1 MRIRRLKSIVI
12 VLLTVIWVPGC
23 GYSLAG
29 RGSYLPAHIRT
40 IGIPAFVNRTSV
52 FNVDQVLT
60 ERVRQEFNSR
70 GKYKVVPSAAN
81 VDAVLTGEIL
91 RIETVATAFTQEQQ
105 VSRYAFRLITKLE
118 LRDVQSNT
126 VVWQDPA
133 RTFSEEYDLTS
144 SRGTVDPD
152 ALLGSDATA
161 LDRIAND
168 FARSTVSAI
177 LEAF

>member
-1 MRIRRLKSIVI
+1 MDKRRALLVLVVI
-12 VLLTVIWVPGC
+12 LLCVGC

-40 IGIPAFVNRTSV
+40 IGIPAFVNRTPV
-52 FNVDQVLT
+52 FNVEQVLT

-70 GKYKVVPSAAN
+70 GKYKVVPTATNA
-81 VDAVLTGEIL
+81 DAVLTGEIS
-91 RIETVATAFTQEQQ
+91 RIETVPTAFTPEQQ
-105 VSRYAFRLITKLE
+105 VSRYAFRLIAKLE
-118 LRDVQSNT
+118 LRDVKTNQ

-133 RTFSEEYDLTS
+133 RMFSEEYDLTS
-144 SRGTVDPD
+144 SQGTVDPN

-161 LDRIAND
+161 LDRIADD
-168 FARSTVSAI
+168 FARTTVSAI

>member
-1 MRIRRLKSIVI
+1 MADKRRALL
-12 VLLTVIWVPGC
+12 VLVLTVLCVGC

-40 IGIPAFVNRTSV
+40 IGIPPFVNRTAI
-52 FNVDQVLT
+52 FNVEQVLT

-70 GKYKVVPSAAN
+70 GEYKVVPNTSN
-81 VDAVLTGEIL
+81 VDAVLTGEIS
-91 RIETVATAFTQEQQ
+91 RIETVATAFTPEQQ

-118 LRDVQSNT
+118 LRDVKTNQ

-133 RTFSEEYDLTS
+133 RMFSEEYDLTS
-144 SRGTVDPD
+144 SQGSADPK
-152 ALLGSDATA
+152 ALLGADASA
-161 LDRIAND
+161 LDRIADD
-168 FARSTVSAI
+168 FARTTVSAI